1 MNLQVFQLNAGQ
13 LRLHVD
19 VVGVLP
25 DVQHREAGAGPGPS
39 TVAGP
44 AVEQAVHLGL
54 ELLQRG
60 PQVAEEIPTRLSHD
74 PLLRSM
80 MSVTIAHT
88 SRGRAGRRDGRIG
101 FVFCIERYPL
111 LTLQGPC
118 QYPLAEGHAK
128 HACSNSFI
136 PKHLRHAMCDSITR
150 TAQGACRYESHFGR
164 ERLPDAVEV
173 PGFDIFW
180 MLFLE

>member
-1 MNLQVFQLNAGQ
+1 MNLQVFQLNAGE

-19 VVGVLP
+19 MIGVLP
-25 DVQHREAGAGPGPS
+25 DIQRREAGARPGPS
-39 TVAGP
+39 TGAGP

-60 PQVAEEIPTRLSHD
+60 PQVTEEIPARLSHD

-80 MSVTIAHT
+80 MSETIAHT
-88 SRGRAGRRDGRIG
+88 SRGRARRRDGRIG
-101 FVFCIERYPL
+101 FVCCTERYSLP
-111 LTLQGPC
+111 TLQGPC
-118 QYPLAEGHAK
+118 QYPRGEGHAK
-128 HACSNSFI
+128 HACSKSFI
-136 PKHLRHAMCDSITR
+136 SQHLRHATR
-150 TAQGACRYESHFGR
+150 DGIAAAGPNTRRGGGHFGR